1 MSLNPAAGDSG
12 QQMLSSLSN
21 SEVDRSRAS
30 EAPGCDNKAPAMDF
44 PSHGHWE
51 PRLYRLCHYK
61 NMQVC
66 GNIGAFAWRGSSIIN
81 IIVWISKGTYF
92 HF

>member
-30 EAPGCDNKAPAMDF
+30 EAPGYDNKAPAMDS
-44 PSHGHWE
+44 PNHGHWV
-51 PRLYRLCHYK
+51 PALYCLCHCK

-66 GNIGAFAWRGSSIIN
+66 GNIGALAWRGSS
-81 IIVWISKGTYF
+81 S
-92 HF
+92 